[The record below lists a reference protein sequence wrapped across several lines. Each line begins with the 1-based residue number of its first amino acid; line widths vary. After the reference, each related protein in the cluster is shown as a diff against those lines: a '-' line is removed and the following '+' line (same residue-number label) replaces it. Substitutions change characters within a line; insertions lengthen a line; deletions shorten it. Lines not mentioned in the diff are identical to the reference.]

1 MMKSAMSTKANKGNS
16 RGKDEMDAILR
27 HETET
32 RFHDAHEGIIAGL
45 RHLIKERMHAGLEE
59 EALFNGELQ
68 SSRFLYEGFKASRF
82 VGKIHLQNGG
92 QGTGTMISKRLLL
105 TASHVFKTCKKGE
118 VTFERIDPHSS
129 VYQMPKETIFKLEP
143 EKFFLAHPEVSIDV
157 AFVAVSERSV
167 DGKSSLSDIGY
178 CERAIRSEQPGTH
191 VNIIQFPRNS
201 KQMVVLRQN
210 QVLNSH
216 DSYLQ
221 LFDKAFVEHHR
232 YKVHRSAAKK
242 RSWFQPLKK
251 ANCEF
256 NLPFLRY
263 TADTD
268 GGSSGSPCFDDMWNL
283 IGIHQCA
290 LSVERKSGGFEYIAN
305 EGVKIGTII
314 DWVKEELEKNEHEGF
329 RELFE
334 GFPLD

>member
-1 MMKSAMSTKANKGNS
+1 MEIRLQFDSLKKFTFF
-16 RGKDEMDAILR
+16 LTYR
-27 HETET
+27 HKTEQ
-32 RFHDAHEGIIAGL
+32 RFHEAHEGIIAGL
-45 RHLIKERMHAGLEE
+45 WELIKKRRHEALEE

-92 QGTGTMISKRLLL
+92 QGTGTMVSKRLLL
-105 TASHVFKTCKKGE
+105 TASHVFKSCKKGE
-118 VTFERIDPHSS
+118 VRFERVDPHSS
-129 VYQMPKETIFKLEP
+129 AYQMTEAIFKLEP
-143 EKFFLAHPEVSIDV
+143 ERFFLAHPDCTLDV
-157 AFVAVSERSV
+157 AFLAVSERSI
-167 DGKSSLSDIGY
+167 DGKFSLSDVGY

-191 VNIIQFPRNS
+191 VNIIQFPQNS
-201 KQMVVLRQN
+201 NQMVVLRQN
-210 QVLNSH
+210 QILNSH
-216 DSYLQ
+216 DSHLQ

-242 RSWFQPLKK
+242 RSWFSPLKK
-251 ANCEF
+251 ANSEF

-290 LSVERKSGGFEYIAN
+290 LSVESRSGGFKYIAN

-314 DWVKEELEKNEHEGF
+314 DWVKEELENNESKEF
-329 RELFE
+329 RELFV

>member
-1 MMKSAMSTKANKGNS
+1 M
-16 RGKDEMDAILR
+16 
-27 HETET
+27 HE
-32 RFHDAHEGIIAGL
+32 
-45 RHLIKERMHAGLEE
+45 GLEE
-59 EALFNGELQ
+59 EALLNGELQ

-82 VGKIHLQNGG
+82 VGNIHLQNGG
-92 QGTGTMISKRLLL
+92 QGTGTMVSERLLL
-105 TASHVFKTCKKGE
+105 TASHVFKTCKMGE
-118 VTFERIDPHSS
+118 VSFERIDPHSS
-129 VYQMPKETIFKLEP
+129 AYQMPKETIFKLEP
-143 EKFFLAHPEVSIDV
+143 ERFFLAHGSLDV
-157 AFVAVSERSV
+157 AFVAVCERSV
-167 DGKSSLSDIGY
+167 DGRSSLSDIGY
-178 CERAIRSEQPGTH
+178 CESAIRSEQPGTH

-210 QVLNSH
+210 QILNSH
-216 DSYLQ
+216 ESYLQ

-232 YKVHRSAAKK
+232 YKVYRSAAKK
-242 RSWFQPLKK
+242 RSWFPPLKK

-290 LSVERKSGGFEYIAN
+290 LSVERKSGGFKYIAN
-305 EGVKIGTII
+305 EGVKIGSII
-314 DWVKEELEKNEHEGF
+314 DWVKEELAKNEHEGI

>member
-1 MMKSAMSTKANKGNS
+1 M
-16 RGKDEMDAILR
+16 
-27 HETET
+27 HE
-32 RFHDAHEGIIAGL
+32 
-45 RHLIKERMHAGLEE
+45 GLEE

-92 QGTGTMISKRLLL
+92 QATGTMVSKRLLL
-105 TASHVFKTCKKGE
+105 TAAHVFKKGDVKKGD

-129 VYQMPKETIFKLEP
+129 AYQTPKDAMFKLEP
-143 EKFFLAHPEVSIDV
+143 ETFFLAHPDVSLDV
-157 AFVAVSERSV
+157 AFVAVCEKSV
-167 DGKSSLSDIGY
+167 DGEFSLSDIGY

-191 VNIIQFPRNS
+191 VNIIQFPGNS

-210 QVLNSH
+210 QILNSH
-216 DSYLQ
+216 DRHLQ

-242 RSWFQPLKK
+242 RNWFQTLKK
-251 ANCEF
+251 ANQCEF

-283 IGIHQCA
+283 IGVHQCA
-290 LSVERKSGGFEYIAN
+290 LSVESKSGGFKYIAN

-314 DWVKEELEKNEHEGF
+314 DWVKKELETCKGYG
-329 RELFE
+329 ELFE

>member
-1 MMKSAMSTKANKGNS
+1 MCPTIKKISLPFLT
-16 RGKDEMDAILR
+16 DR
-27 HETET
+27 HNAEK

-45 RHLIKERMHAGLEE
+45 WELIKERMHEGLEE

-92 QGTGTMISKRLLL
+92 QGTGTMVSKRLLL
-105 TASHVFKTCKKGE
+105 TASHVFKTCKNGD

-129 VYQMPKETIFKLEP
+129 AYQMPKQIIFKLEP
-143 EKFFLAHPEVSIDV
+143 EGFFLAHPDVSLDV

-167 DGKSSLSDIGY
+167 DGQFNLSDIGY

-191 VNIIQFPRNS
+191 VNIIQFPQNS
-201 KQMVVLRQN
+201 NQMVVLRQN
-210 QVLNSH
+210 QILNSH
-216 DSYLQ
+216 DRFLQ

-242 RSWFQPLKK
+242 RSWFPTLKR
-251 ANCEF
+251 ANCEY

-268 GGSSGSPCFDDMWNL
+268 RGSSGSPCFDDMWNL
-283 IGIHQCA
+283 IGIHQCG
-290 LSVERKSGGFEYIAN
+290 LSVERKSGGFKYIAN
-305 EGVKIGTII
+305 EGVKSGTII
-314 DWVKEELEKNEHEGF
+314 DWVKEELENNEHEGF
-329 RELFE
+329 RELIE